1 MSMFDKLKFWKKED
15 SFGELNKQIETLKQE
30 APQQA
35 PEGFGT
41 PDHLMQSMDTCIPYE
56 HPDEQSSAGLGFGL
70 EPAEE
75 KSAFQRQ
82 APSYAHVEHAPQQS
96 SFQSQSSLQS
106 QMEIIAA
113 KLDTIRVSLE
123 SINHRLVAVER
134 ALHVQEYE
142 EPIQPRRRRG
152 VW

>member
-1 MSMFDKLKFWKKED
+1 MGILNKLQFWKKED
-15 SFGELNKQIETLKQE
+15 SFGELNKQIDLLKQE
-30 APQQA
+30 SPQQA

-41 PDHLMQSMDTCIPYE
+41 PDPLMQSMDTGIPYE
-56 HPDEQSSAGLGFGL
+56 HPDEQKYSGLGLSL
-70 EPAEE
+70 EPPVD
-75 KSAFQRQ
+75 KSSFSRQ
-82 APSYAHVEHAPQQS
+82 APSYTPVEYAPQQS
-96 SFQSQSSLQS
+96 SMQS

-123 SINHRLVAVER
+123 SINHRLAALER
-134 ALHVQEYE
+134 TMHVQEYE